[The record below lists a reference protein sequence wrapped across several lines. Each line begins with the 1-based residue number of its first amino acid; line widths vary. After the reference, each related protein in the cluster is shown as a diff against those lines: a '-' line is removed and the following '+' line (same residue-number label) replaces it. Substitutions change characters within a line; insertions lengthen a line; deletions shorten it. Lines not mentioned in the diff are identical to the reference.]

1 MRVVVSLT
9 TIPSRLQYLE
19 SILKVIKNQT
29 VQPDVTYLNLPYYS
43 KKEKIDYTLPSQ
55 EFLDKYNVEV
65 IRCEDL
71 GPITKLVPVLE
82 KETDPETIII
92 TMDDDMEYTS
102 NRIKQLLDTS
112 EKFPDSA
119 ISGDGWIVGSWYNYL
134 TYIINPSK
142 NTSVDIIQGCSA
154 CLYKRKFFDDMPG
167 TSDLLDYP
175 EEVKKYAFIH
185 DDVWISG
192 YLALKGITRIVQSE
206 YKKHINRRIANI
218 NALSSNI
225 SFYYRIVRVIY
236 YFKAKGVFN
245 ELIPLSSR
253 SVGIW
258 IIVVLIIIII
268 MLLIIKMSPR

>member
-9 TIPSRLQYLE
+9 TIPSRLKYLE

-29 VQPDVTYLNLPYYS
+29 IQPDITYLNLPYHS
-43 KKEKIDYTLPSQ
+43 KKEDVDYTLPPQ
-55 EFLDKYNVEV
+55 QLLDKYNVQI

-82 KETDPETIII
+82 REEDPDTIII
-92 TMDDDMEYTS
+92 TMDDDMEYT
-102 NRIKQLLDTS
+102 NDRIEQLLNTS
-112 EKFPDSA
+112 AKLPNCA

-142 NTSVDIIQGCSA
+142 DLAVDIIQGCSA
-154 CLYKRKFFDDMPG
+154 CLYKRKFFGDA
-167 TSDLLDYP
+167 SELLDYP
-175 EEVKKYAFIH
+175 LEVKKYAFIH

-192 YLALKGITRIVQSE
+192 YLALRGVDRIVQSD
-206 YKKHINRRIANI
+206 YKKHINRQIANI
-218 NALSSNI
+218 NALSSKI

-236 YFKAKGVFN
+236 YFKGKGVFN
-245 ELIPLSSR
+245 ELTPLSLR

-258 IIVVLIIIII
+258 IIIVLIILII
-268 MLLIIKMSPR
+268 MLFIIKMTPR